1 METGRERPIGVF
13 DSGVGGI
20 STLKSMIRI
29 LPEERFLYYGD
40 MKNAPYGTKTADEVL
55 QCVRGVVEKLQEQD
69 IKALV
74 IACNTATGAAAAAL
88 RAELTIP
95 VIAMEPALKPA
106 VERHAGGRILV
117 MATAMTLKEKKF
129 FDLWDQ
135 YRDTA
140 DIVPVPCDPDQF
152 DGELERY
159 YPEKVDSV
167 ADIVAEFNINPEEI
181 EEEGGDEE
189 DLANAAPIIKFVDA
203 VIAQAVHDKASD
215 IHFEPFEKNFRIR
228 YRVDCALYEM
238 PPPPRSLAAPV
249 ISRIKIIS
257 GLNISERRRPQDGR
271 IQIKVN
277 GRPVDLRVSC
287 LPTSHGES
295 VVLRVLDR
303 SVVNLELDALGI
315 GKDVL
320 EKIRELIHLPNGI
333 LLVTGPTGSGKT
345 TTLYSALGEINNPS
359 DKLLTAEDPVEYDI
373 EGIIQCPINDA
384 VGMTFDKALRAFLRQ
399 DPDRILVGEIRD
411 FITAQIAV
419 EASLTGH
426 FVFSTLHTNDAAS
439 TVTRLV
445 DMGVEPFL
453 IASSLVG
460 VLGQRLIRR
469 VCKNC
474 MTEYVPTDEDL
485 DRLNLER
492 GQVEGKTFVYGKGCP
507 LCNNTGYRGRK
518 ALTELLVVNN
528 ELREMISNGAPAN
541 EIADKA
547 CECGMRPLRE
557 DGLLAIFNHETTVD
571 EVVRYT

>member
-1 METGRERPIGVF
+1 MTDIENSALIDLLLNEYGPKNPKLKEQLDAVTEECER
-13 DSGVGGI
+13 SG
-20 STLKSMIRI
+20 KSAY
-29 LPEERFLYYGD
+29 E
-40 MKNAPYGTKTADEVL
+40 
-55 QCVRGVVEKLQEQD
+55 
-69 IKALV
+69 V
-74 IACNTATGAAAAAL
+74 IANFGLFSKQDMLQAMAENLGSYVWDPKAAGDVDRAAIDAVDSNLARTHQVIPVKLDDSSIELAMRRPLDYQTVEAL
-88 RAELTIP
+88 RF
-95 VIAMEPALKPA
+95 
-106 VERHAGGRILV
+106 ILN
-117 MATAMTLKEKKF
+117 K
-129 FDLWDQ
+129 
-135 YRDTA
+135 
-140 DIVPVPCDPDQF
+140 DIIPVPCDPDVF
-152 DGELERY
+152 DAELERY

-181 EEEGGDEE
+181 QEDADEEE
-189 DLANAAPIIKFVDA
+189 LANAAPIIKFVDA
-203 VIAQAVHDKASD
+203 VIKQAVHDKASD

-228 YRVDCALYEM
+228 YRVDGALYEM

-271 IQIKVN
+271 IQMKVN

-287 LPTSHGES
+287 LPTAYGES

-303 SVVNLELDALGI
+303 SVVNLQRDALGI
-315 GKDVL
+315 GQDVL
-320 EKIRELIHLPNGI
+320 DKIRELIHLPNGI
-333 LLVTGPTGSGKT
+333 FLVTGPTGSGKT
-345 TTLYSALGEINNPS
+345 TTLYSALGEINNPE

-384 VGMTFDKALRAFLRQ
+384 VGMTFEKALRAFLRQ

-411 FITAQIAV
+411 FVTAQIAV

-439 TVTRLV
+439 TITRLT

-453 IASSLVG
+453 IASSLTG

-474 MTEYVPTDEDL
+474 MTEYIPTDEDL

-492 GQVEGKTFVYGKGCP
+492 GQVEGRTFVYGKGCHI
-507 LCNNTGYRGRK
+507 CNNTGYKGRK

-541 EIADKA
+541 ELADKA
-547 CECGMRPLRE
+547 CEFGMRPLRE
-557 DGLLAIFNHETTVD
+557 DGLMAIYNHETSVD

>member
-1 METGRERPIGVF
+1 MTDIENSALIDLLLNEYGAANPQLKEQLDAVAEECER
-13 DSGVGGI
+13 SG
-20 STLKSMIRI
+20 KSAYEVIANFGLM
-29 LPEERFLYYGD
+29 
-40 MKNAPYGTKTADEVL
+40 TKQDQL
-55 QCVRGVVEKLQEQD
+55 QCMAANLGSYVWDPKSFGDISRDVIEKVDLNLARTHQVIPLRCDDSSIELAMRRPLDYQTVE
-69 IKALV
+69 
-74 IACNTATGAAAAAL
+74 AL
-88 RAELTIP
+88 RF
-95 VIAMEPALKPA
+95 
-106 VERHAGGRILV
+106 ILN
-117 MATAMTLKEKKF
+117 K
-129 FDLWDQ
+129 
-135 YRDTA
+135 
-140 DIVPVPCDPDQF
+140 DILAVPCDPDVF

-167 ADIVAEFNINPEEI
+167 ADIVAEFNINPEEL
-181 EEEGGDEE
+181 EEEGDEE

-203 VIAQAVHDKASD
+203 VIKQAVYDKASD

-228 YRVDCALYEM
+228 YRVDGALYEM

-271 IQIKVN
+271 IQMKVN

-303 SVVNLELDALGI
+303 SVVNLQLDALGI
-315 GKDVL
+315 GQDVL
-320 EKIRELIHLPNGI
+320 DKIRELIHLPNGI

-345 TTLYSALGEINNPS
+345 TTLYSALGEINNPE

-384 VGMTFDKALRAFLRQ
+384 VGMTFEKALRAFLRQ

-411 FITAQIAV
+411 FVTAQIAV

-439 TVTRLV
+439 TVTRLA

-507 LCNNTGYRGRK
+507 ICNNTGYKGRK

-528 ELREMISNGAPAN
+528 VLREMISSGAPAN
-541 EIADKA
+541 ELADKA
-547 CECGMRPLRE
+547 CEFGMRPLRE
-557 DGLLAIFNHETTVD
+557 DGLLAIFNHETSVD

>member
-1 METGRERPIGVF
+1 MTDIENSALIDLLLNEYGPKNPKLKEQLDAVIEECER
-13 DSGVGGI
+13 SG
-20 STLKSMIRI
+20 KSAY
-29 LPEERFLYYGD
+29 E
-40 MKNAPYGTKTADEVL
+40 
-55 QCVRGVVEKLQEQD
+55 
-69 IKALV
+69 V
-74 IACNTATGAAAAAL
+74 IANFGLFTKQDMLQAMAENLGSYVWDPKAAGDVDRAAIDAVDSNLARTHQVIPVKLEDNSIELAMRRPLDYQTVEAL
-88 RAELTIP
+88 RF
-95 VIAMEPALKPA
+95 
-106 VERHAGGRILV
+106 ILN
-117 MATAMTLKEKKF
+117 K
-129 FDLWDQ
+129 
-135 YRDTA
+135 
-140 DIVPVPCDPDQF
+140 DIIPVPCDPDVF
-152 DGELERY
+152 DAEIERY

-181 EEEGGDEE
+181 QEDADEE

-203 VIAQAVHDKASD
+203 VIKQAVHDKASD

-228 YRVDCALYEM
+228 YRVDGALYEM

-271 IQIKVN
+271 IQMKVN

-287 LPTSHGES
+287 LPTAYGES

-303 SVVNLELDALGI
+303 SVVNLQLDALGI
-315 GKDVL
+315 GQDVL
-320 EKIRELIHLPNGI
+320 DKIRELIHLPNGI
-333 LLVTGPTGSGKT
+333 FLVTGPTGSGKT
-345 TTLYSALGEINNPS
+345 TTLYSALGEINNPE

-384 VGMTFDKALRAFLRQ
+384 VGMTFEKALRAFLRQ

-411 FITAQIAV
+411 FVTAQIAV

-439 TVTRLV
+439 TITRLT

-453 IASSLVG
+453 IASSLTG

-474 MTEYVPTDEDL
+474 MTEYIPTDEDL

-492 GQVEGKTFVYGKGCP
+492 GQVEGRTFVYGKGCHI
-507 LCNNTGYRGRK
+507 CNNTGYKGRK

-541 EIADKA
+541 ELADKA
-547 CECGMRPLRE
+547 CEYGMRPLRE
-557 DGLLAIFNHETTVD
+557 DGLMAIYNHETSVD

>member
-1 METGRERPIGVF
+1 MTDIENSALIDLLLNEFGLSNPQLKEQLAAVAEECER
-13 DSGVGGI
+13 SGKSAYEVI
-20 STLKSMIRI
+20 SNFGLM
-29 LPEERFLYYGD
+29 
-40 MKNAPYGTKTADEVL
+40 TKPDLL
-55 QCVRGVVEKLQEQD
+55 QCMANNLGSYVWDPKSFGDISRDVIEKVDLNLARTHQVIPLRCDDSCIELAMRRPLDYQTVE
-69 IKALV
+69 
-74 IACNTATGAAAAAL
+74 AL
-88 RAELTIP
+88 RF
-95 VIAMEPALKPA
+95 
-106 VERHAGGRILV
+106 ILN
-117 MATAMTLKEKKF
+117 K
-129 FDLWDQ
+129 
-135 YRDTA
+135 
-140 DIVPVPCDPDQF
+140 DILAVPCDPDIF

-167 ADIVAEFNINPEEI
+167 ADIVAEFNINPEEL
-181 EEEGGDEE
+181 EEEGDDD
-189 DLANAAPIIKFVDA
+189 DLANAPPIIKFVDA
-203 VIAQAVHDKASD
+203 VIKQAVHDKASD

-228 YRVDCALYEM
+228 YRVDGALYEM

-271 IQIKVN
+271 IQMKVN

-303 SVVNLELDALGI
+303 SVVNLQLDALGI
-315 GKDVL
+315 GQDVL
-320 EKIRELIHLPNGI
+320 DKIREMIHLPNGI

-345 TTLYSALGEINNPS
+345 TTLYSALGEINNPE

-384 VGMTFDKALRAFLRQ
+384 VGMTFEKALRAFLRQ

-411 FITAQIAV
+411 FVTAQIAV

-439 TVTRLV
+439 TVTRLA

-474 MTEYVPTDEDL
+474 MTEYIPTDEDL

-507 LCNNTGYRGRK
+507 ICNNTGYKGRK

-528 ELREMISNGAPAN
+528 VLREMISSGAPAN
-541 EIADKA
+541 ELADKA
-547 CECGMRPLRE
+547 CEFGMRPLRE
-557 DGLLAIFNHETTVD
+557 DGLMAIFNHETSVD

>member
-1 METGRERPIGVF
+1 MTDIENSALIDLLLNEYGPKNPKLKEQLDAVTEECER
-13 DSGVGGI
+13 SG
-20 STLKSMIRI
+20 KSAY
-29 LPEERFLYYGD
+29 E
-40 MKNAPYGTKTADEVL
+40 
-55 QCVRGVVEKLQEQD
+55 
-69 IKALV
+69 V
-74 IACNTATGAAAAAL
+74 IANFGLFSKQDMLQAMAENLGSYVWDPKAAGDVDRAAIDAVDSNLARTHQVIPVKLDDTSIELAMRRPLDYQTVEAL
-88 RAELTIP
+88 RF
-95 VIAMEPALKPA
+95 
-106 VERHAGGRILV
+106 ILN
-117 MATAMTLKEKKF
+117 K
-129 FDLWDQ
+129 
-135 YRDTA
+135 
-140 DIVPVPCDPDQF
+140 DIIPVPCDPDIF
-152 DGELERY
+152 DAEIERY

-181 EEEGGDEE
+181 QEDADEE

-203 VIAQAVHDKASD
+203 VIKQAVHDKASD

-228 YRVDCALYEM
+228 YRVDGALYEM

-271 IQIKVN
+271 IQMKVN

-287 LPTSHGES
+287 LPTAYGES

-303 SVVNLELDALGI
+303 SVVNLQLDALGI
-315 GKDVL
+315 GQDVL
-320 EKIRELIHLPNGI
+320 DKIRELIHLPNGI
-333 LLVTGPTGSGKT
+333 FLVTGPTGSGKT
-345 TTLYSALGEINNPS
+345 TTLYSALGEINNPE

-384 VGMTFDKALRAFLRQ
+384 VGMTFEKALRAFLRQ

-411 FITAQIAV
+411 FVTAQIAV

-439 TVTRLV
+439 TITRLT

-453 IASSLVG
+453 IASSLTG

-474 MTEYVPTDEDL
+474 MTEYIPTDEDL

-492 GQVEGKTFVYGKGCP
+492 GQVEGRTFVYGKGCHI
-507 LCNNTGYRGRK
+507 CNNTGYKGRK

-541 EIADKA
+541 ELADKA
-547 CECGMRPLRE
+547 CEFGMRPLRE
-557 DGLLAIFNHETTVD
+557 DGLMAIYNHETSVD

>member
-1 METGRERPIGVF
+1 MTDIENSALIDLLLNEYGPKNPKLKEQLDAVTEECER
-13 DSGVGGI
+13 SG
-20 STLKSMIRI
+20 KSAY
-29 LPEERFLYYGD
+29 E
-40 MKNAPYGTKTADEVL
+40 
-55 QCVRGVVEKLQEQD
+55 
-69 IKALV
+69 V
-74 IACNTATGAAAAAL
+74 IANFGLFSKQDMLQAMADNLGSYVWDPKAAGDVDRAAIDAVDSNLARTHQVIPVKLDDTSIELAMRRPLDYQTVEAL
-88 RAELTIP
+88 RF
-95 VIAMEPALKPA
+95 
-106 VERHAGGRILV
+106 ILN
-117 MATAMTLKEKKF
+117 K
-129 FDLWDQ
+129 
-135 YRDTA
+135 
-140 DIVPVPCDPDQF
+140 DIIPVPCDPDIF
-152 DGELERY
+152 DAEIERY

-181 EEEGGDEE
+181 QEDADEE

-203 VIAQAVHDKASD
+203 VIKQAVHDKASD

-228 YRVDCALYEM
+228 YRVDGALYEM

-271 IQIKVN
+271 IQMKVN

-287 LPTSHGES
+287 LPTAYGES

-303 SVVNLELDALGI
+303 SVVNLQLDALGI
-315 GKDVL
+315 GQDVL
-320 EKIRELIHLPNGI
+320 DKIRELIHLPNGI
-333 LLVTGPTGSGKT
+333 FLVTGPTGSGKT
-345 TTLYSALGEINNPS
+345 TTLYSALGEINNPE

-384 VGMTFDKALRAFLRQ
+384 VGMTFEKALRAFLRQ

-411 FITAQIAV
+411 FVTAQIAV

-439 TVTRLV
+439 TITRLT

-453 IASSLVG
+453 IASSLTG

-474 MTEYVPTDEDL
+474 MTEYIPTDEDL

-492 GQVEGKTFVYGKGCP
+492 GQVEGRTFVYGKGCHI
-507 LCNNTGYRGRK
+507 CNNTGYKGRK

-528 ELREMISNGAPAN
+528 ELREMISSGAPAN
-541 EIADKA
+541 ELADKA
-547 CECGMRPLRE
+547 CEYGMRPLRE
-557 DGLLAIFNHETTVD
+557 DGLMAIYNHETSVD